1 MAILLLAVS
10 AAAFFLISISPVDPL
25 KSNVGQAALG
35 SMSEEQ
41 IERLKEYW
49 GVTVPAGERFIRWFS
64 GICRGDFG
72 ISLLYRRPVL
82 DVIGEKFANSAWLM
96 ISAWI
101 FSGKEGNGRIRR

>member
-41 IERLKEYW
+41 IERL
-49 GVTVPAGERFIRWFS
+49 
-64 GICRGDFG
+64 
-72 ISLLYRRPVL
+72 
-82 DVIGEKFANSAWLM
+82 
-96 ISAWI
+96 
-101 FSGKEGNGRIRR
+101 

>member
-10 AAAFFLISISPVDPL
+10 AAAFFLISILAGGSAE
-25 KSNVGQAALG
+25 KQRGTGALG

-64 GICRGDFG
+64 GICQGT
-72 ISLLYRRPVL
+72 
-82 DVIGEKFANSAWLM
+82 SASPFFTGGRFLM
-96 ISAWI
+96 
-101 FSGKEGNGRIRR
+101 